1 MEAIDEIVA
10 EFLVESYD
18 NLDQLDRDLLALEQN
33 PGSRDLLASVFR
45 TIHTIKGTSG
55 FLAFHQLEQLT
66 HVGESLLSR
75 LRDGKIRFT
84 EERSTALLRL
94 VDAVRALLANIEQS
108 GAEGVADH
116 AALIG
121 ELTYLLEDAP
131 AAAAVPAPA
140 ASTPAA
146 GAAVPAPRTAE
157 PAVPTPAVLAAAKP
171 AAESAAK
178 PTAGTTTAS
187 AGSSAT
193 ASAGSSATAKTAAT
207 TAKPAAAA
215 AATTPAA
222 TGSSGAGATTA
233 TEVAAPPASAAGA
246 GPTPAVAPS
255 SGQPAST
262 TPAPKRRRSSKSAAT
277 PAASAADTGGPA
289 PQSPSTP
296 PEGAQNTAEIASVA
310 ESNPPTPPIG
320 AVLVEAGAATPDAVE
335 IARMEQDLGDTRPLG
350 TILVDHGQVTPAAV
364 ETALETQDARRSV
377 VDSSVRVDVELL
389 DSLMRLVG
397 ELVLARNQLVSR
409 LDDAHD
415 STKDSSLAR
424 SAQRLSLVT
433 SELQEQVMKTRMQP
447 VDAVWSKM
455 PRVVRDLAKQ
465 CGRQVRLEME
475 GRETELDRSVLEAIK
490 DPLTHLVR
498 NAVDHGI
505 ESPEERKAA
514 GKNAEGLL
522 RLRAYHEAGQVHLE
536 IIDDG
541 AGIDP
546 ARIAAKALERGLVSQ
561 VQLSTMTNREIMQL
575 IFLPG
580 FSMAKKITNVSGRG
594 VGMDVVKTRIE
605 GIGGSVDVTSWV
617 GRGSTFRLT
626 IPLTLAIIPALT
638 IGCAGRRYAVPQVSV
653 LELVRL
659 SGEHARGGIELISG
673 APVYRLRDMLLP
685 LVRLDEQLGLVPV
698 GSADSG
704 DEAKLGDDLRGG
716 FIVVLHAEQQR
727 FGLVV
732 DDVLDTQEIV
742 VKPLGRHLKGIP
754 VYAGATILGD
764 GSVVLILD
772 AATLARRA
780 NVLNGG
786 GGPATVEDTGTVAM
800 LDPVLVVEVAGD
812 RRAAI
817 PLDMVTRLEEIQA
830 TSVERVGG
838 REVVQYRGHIM
849 PLVRL
854 SSLLGAYG
862 ETSMDGGIQ
871 LVVYT
876 RGERSVGFVVE
887 RILDIATEQ
896 PGTRSDIDDNA
907 LVGSV
912 VVGDKV
918 VELLDVQTAVLA
930 ADPNF
935 YDALPDGA
943 PVATAYE
950 EALA

>member
-1 MEAIDEIVA
+1 VEAIDEIVA
-10 EFLVESYD
+10 EFLVESHE

-33 PGSRDLLASVFR
+33 PGSRELLASVFR

-55 FLAFHQLEQLT
+55 FLAFHQLEKLT
-66 HVGESLLSR
+66 HVGENLLSR
-75 LRDGKIRFT
+75 LRDGRIALT
-84 EERSTALLRL
+84 DERATALLKM
-94 VDAVRALLANIEQS
+94 VDAVRGLLANIEATGVEGDADQS
-108 GAEGVADH
+108 P
-116 AALIG
+116 LIQT
-121 ELTYLLEDAP
+121 LSTLLEDGGAPAAPPAPAAKAAAP
-131 AAAAVPAPA
+131 AAAPAATPAAKAAPAPEAAKAPQPAGAAPA
-140 ASTPAA
+140 AQAG
-146 GAAVPAPRTAE
+146 GAAAAPASVQKAVAE
-157 PAVPTPAVLAAAKP
+157 KAEAGGE
-171 AAESAAK
+171 AAEKVAAEKVAVGSAAPEK
-178 PTAGTTTAS
+178 AGTT
-187 AGSSAT
+187 
-193 ASAGSSATAKTAAT
+193 
-207 TAKPAAAA
+207 AAAA
-215 AATTPAA
+215 AAAGGGDTADKAAGTRRRPAKKAATAETAEPATQTTP
-222 TGSSGAGATTA
+222 
-233 TEVAAPPASAAGA
+233 
-246 GPTPAVAPS
+246 TPNA
-255 SGQPAST
+255 
-262 TPAPKRRRSSKSAAT
+262 
-277 PAASAADTGGPA
+277 
-289 PQSPSTP
+289 
-296 PEGAQNTAEIASVA
+296 
-310 ESNPPTPPIG
+310 PPIG
-320 AVLVEAGAATPDAVE
+320 AVLVEAGATTKDAVE
-335 IARMEQDLGDTRPLG
+335 IARMEQDLGDERPIG
-350 TILVDHGQVTPAAV
+350 TILVDHGQATPAAV
-364 ETALETQDARRSV
+364 DTALETQSAHRSV

-409 LDDAHD
+409 LDDTAD
-415 STKDSSLAR
+415 TAKDTSLAR

-455 PRVVRDLAKQ
+455 PRIVRDLAKQ
-465 CGRQVRLEME
+465 CGRLVRLEME

-505 ESPEERKAA
+505 EPPEVRKAA
-514 GKNAEGLL
+514 GKPVEGVLK
-522 RLRAYHEAGQVHLE
+522 LRAYHEAGQVHLE

-546 ARIAAKALERGLVSQ
+546 QKITAKALERGLISQ
-561 VQLSTMTNREIMQL
+561 AQLATMTPREILHL

-580 FSMAKKITNVSGRG
+580 FSLAPKITNVSGRG

-605 GIGGSVDVTSWV
+605 TIGGSVDVTTRI
-617 GRGSTFRLT
+617 GKGSTFRLT

-685 LVRLDEQLGLVPV
+685 LVRLDEQLGLVAFGAADGDGPV
-698 GSADSG
+698 DP
-704 DEAKLGDDLRGG
+704 DRGG

-772 AATLARRA
+772 AATLARRS
-780 NVLNGG
+780 NVLSNSQGV
-786 GGPATVEDTGTVAM
+786 AAVDTGKGEETV
-800 LDPVLVVEVAGD
+800 DPVLVVEVGGG

-817 PLDMVTRLEEIQA
+817 PLEMVTRLEEIPA
-830 TSVERVGG
+830 ASIERVGG

-849 PLVRL
+849 PLIRL
-854 SSLLGAYG
+854 SNLLGAYG
-862 ETSMDGGIQ
+862 DDTTPVDGIQ
-871 LVVYT
+871 MVVYT
-876 RGERSVGFVVE
+876 RGDRSVGFVVE
-887 RILDIATEQ
+887 RILDIASERR
-896 PGTRSDIDDNA
+896 GTRSDIDDHA
-907 LVGSV
+907 LIGSV

-918 VELLDVQTAVLA
+918 VELLDIQAAVLS
-930 ADPNF
+930 ADAHF
-935 YDALPDGA
+935 YTTGSEQEAGTPM
-943 PVATAYE
+943 

>member
-1 MEAIDEIVA
+1 MDAIDEIVA
-10 EFLVESYD
+10 EFLVESHE

-33 PGSRDLLASVFR
+33 PGSRELLASVFR

-55 FLAFHQLEQLT
+55 FLAFHKLEKLT
-66 HVGESLLSR
+66 HVGENLLSR
-75 LRDGKIRFT
+75 LRDGRIGLNDDRAN
-84 EERSTALLRL
+84 ALLKM
-94 VDAVRALLANIEQS
+94 VDAVRGLLAEIEAS
-108 GAEGVADH
+108 GAEGDADH
-116 AALIG
+116 G
-121 ELTYLLEDAP
+121 ELIATLSALLEDGAAAP
-131 AAAAVPAPA
+131 AAAAPAEAPEQAAAAETAAEAAADDATADAAEVTEAADDEARAADAEAPAEDAEHTDAVAAPA
-140 ASTPAA
+140 ATAQAGQAAQAGGTPSTTTSVATATKP
-146 GAAVPAPRTAE
+146 AVPAQ
-157 PAVPTPAVLAAAKP
+157 
-171 AAESAAK
+171 
-178 PTAGTTTAS
+178 
-187 AGSSAT
+187 
-193 ASAGSSATAKTAAT
+193 
-207 TAKPAAAA
+207 
-215 AATTPAA
+215 
-222 TGSSGAGATTA
+222 
-233 TEVAAPPASAAGA
+233 
-246 GPTPAVAPS
+246 PS
-255 SGQPAST
+255 
-262 TPAPKRRRSSKSAAT
+262 
-277 PAASAADTGGPA
+277 
-289 PQSPSTP
+289 
-296 PEGAQNTAEIASVA
+296 
-310 ESNPPTPPIG
+310 PPIG
-320 AVLVEAGAATPDAVE
+320 EVLVTAGAATKDAVE
-335 IARMEQDLGDTRPLG
+335 IARMEQGLGDNRPLG
-350 TILVDHGQVTPAAV
+350 SILVDHGSTTPAAV
-364 ETALETQDARRSV
+364 ENALEAQSAHRSV

-409 LDDAHD
+409 LDDAKD
-415 STKDSSLAR
+415 TSKDSSLAR

-447 VDAVWSKM
+447 VDSVWSKM
-455 PRVVRDLAKQ
+455 PRVVRDLAKT
-465 CGRQVRLEME
+465 CGRQVRLEMD

-505 ESPEERKAA
+505 EPPEARKAA
-514 GKNAEGLL
+514 GKPAEGIL

-546 ARIAAKALERGLVSQ
+546 QKIANKALERGLISQ
-561 VQLSTMTNREIMQL
+561 SQLATMTTREIMHM

-580 FSMAKKITNVSGRG
+580 FSTMAAVTNVSGRG

-605 GIGGSVDVTSWV
+605 GIGGSVDVSSKIGV
-617 GRGSTFRLT
+617 GSTFRLT

-638 IGCAGRRYAVPQVSV
+638 IGCANRRYAVPQVSV

-659 SGEHARGGIELISG
+659 NGEHARGGIELISG

-685 LVRLDEQLGLVPV
+685 LVRLDEQLGLVPM
-698 GSADSG
+698 GAADAEG
-704 DEAKLGDDLRGG
+704 AVADESRGG

-772 AATLARRA
+772 AATLARRS
-780 NVLNGG
+780 NVLNNSAGL
-786 GGPATVEDTGTVAM
+786 ATTDAADDAEV

-817 PLDMVTRLEEIQA
+817 PLEMVTRLEEIPA
-830 TSVERVGG
+830 ASIEHVGG

-854 SSLLGAYG
+854 STLLGAYG
-862 ETSMDGGIQ
+862 SEGAGDGVQ

-876 RGERSVGFVVE
+876 RGDRSVGFVVE
-887 RILDIATEQ
+887 RILDIASERI
-896 PGTRSDIDDNA
+896 GTRSDIDDHA

-918 VELLDVQTAVLA
+918 VELLDVESAVLA

-935 YDALPDGA
+935 YNGPGA
-943 PVATAYE
+943 GDSSGSPYE

>member
-1 MEAIDEIVA
+1 
-10 EFLVESYD
+10 
-18 NLDQLDRDLLALEQN
+18 
-33 PGSRDLLASVFR
+33 
-45 TIHTIKGTSG
+45 
-55 FLAFHQLEQLT
+55 
-66 HVGESLLSR
+66 
-75 LRDGKIRFT
+75 
-84 EERSTALLRL
+84 
-94 VDAVRALLANIEQS
+94 
-108 GAEGVADH
+108 
-116 AALIG
+116 
-121 ELTYLLEDAP
+121 
-131 AAAAVPAPA
+131 
-140 ASTPAA
+140 
-146 GAAVPAPRTAE
+146 
-157 PAVPTPAVLAAAKP
+157 
-171 AAESAAK
+171 
-178 PTAGTTTAS
+178 
-187 AGSSAT
+187 
-193 ASAGSSATAKTAAT
+193 
-207 TAKPAAAA
+207 
-215 AATTPAA
+215 
-222 TGSSGAGATTA
+222 
-233 TEVAAPPASAAGA
+233 
-246 GPTPAVAPS
+246 
-255 SGQPAST
+255 
-262 TPAPKRRRSSKSAAT
+262 
-277 PAASAADTGGPA
+277 
-289 PQSPSTP
+289 
-296 PEGAQNTAEIASVA
+296 
-310 ESNPPTPPIG
+310 
-320 AVLVEAGAATPDAVE
+320 VE
-335 IARMEQDLGDTRPLG
+335 IARMEQEMGDNRPLG
-350 TILVDHGQVTPAAV
+350 SILVDHGATTSSAV
-364 ETALETQDARRSV
+364 ESALEAQDARRSV

-409 LDDAHD
+409 LDDTAD
-415 STKDSSLAR
+415 GTSDKAKDSSLAR

-447 VDAVWSKM
+447 VDAVWSRM
-455 PRVVRDLAKQ
+455 PRVVRDLART

-505 ESPEERKAA
+505 EPTDARVAS
-514 GKNAEGLL
+514 GKPAEGILK
-522 RLRAYHEAGQVHLE
+522 LRAYHEAGQVHLE

-546 ARIAAKALERGLVSQ
+546 QKIAAKALERGLITQ
-561 VQLSTMTNREIMQL
+561 PQLAQMTSREITHL

-580 FSMAKKITNVSGRG
+580 FSMADKVTNVSGRG

-605 GIGGSVDVTSWV
+605 AIGGSVDVTSKV
-617 GRGSTFRLT
+617 GIGSVFRLT

-685 LVRLDEQLGLVPV
+685 LVRLDEQIGLVPV
-698 GSADSG
+698 GSSEFETPSG
-704 DEAKLGDDLRGG
+704 GGSDVPERGG

-764 GSVVLILD
+764 GTVVLILD
-772 AATLARRA
+772 AATLARRSNVLA
-780 NVLNGG
+780 NVSG
-786 GGPATVEDTGTVAM
+786 AAAEDAGSVIEM
-800 LDPVLVVEVAGD
+800 VDPVLVVEVAEG

-817 PLDMVTRLEEIQA
+817 PLEMVTRLEEIQ
-830 TSVERVGG
+830 SNSIERVGG

-854 SSLLGAYG
+854 SGLLGAYG
-862 ETSMDGGIQ
+862 ESSGDGGIQ

-887 RILDIATEQ
+887 RILDIASERI
-896 PGTRSDIDDNA
+896 GTRSDIDDTA

-918 VELLDVQTAVLA
+918 VELLDVESAVLA
-930 ADPNF
+930 ADPHF
-935 YDALPDGA
+935 YSAGTVEPDSSGSSA
-943 PVATAYE
+943 FE
-950 EALA
+950 EAMA

>member
-1 MEAIDEIVA
+1 VEAIDEIVA
-10 EFLVESYD
+10 EFLVESHE

-33 PGSRDLLASVFR
+33 PESRELLAGVFR

-55 FLAFHQLEQLT
+55 FLAFNRLEKLT
-66 HVGESLLSR
+66 HVGENLLSR
-75 LRDGKIRFT
+75 LRDGRISLT
-84 EERSTALLRL
+84 DARSSALLKM
-94 VDAVRALLANIEQS
+94 VDAVRGLLASIEQTGGEGDADHGELIALLSA
-108 GAEGVADH
+108 
-116 AALIG
+116 
-121 ELTYLLEDAP
+121 LLEDSP
-131 AAAAVPAPA
+131 
-140 ASTPAA
+140 
-146 GAAVPAPRTAE
+146 
-157 PAVPTPAVLAAAKP
+157 
-171 AAESAAK
+171 
-178 PTAGTTTAS
+178 TTTAD
-187 AGSSAT
+187 APAEPG
-193 ASAGSSATAKTAAT
+193 
-207 TAKPAAAA
+207 AAAEG
-215 AATTPAA
+215 PAVA
-222 TGSSGAGATTA
+222 EAVVVPAVEAPAEQPEPPAEGAIPPADQLDALGLPLGEVLVQAGATTPEA
-233 TEVAAPPASAAGA
+233 VELARIEQQLGDDRKLGA
-246 GPTPAVAPS
+246 
-255 SGQPAST
+255 
-262 TPAPKRRRSSKSAAT
+262 
-277 PAASAADTGGPA
+277 
-289 PQSPSTP
+289 
-296 PEGAQNTAEIASVA
+296 I
-310 ESNPPTPPIG
+310 
-320 AVLVEAGAATPDAVE
+320 LVEHGA
-335 IARMEQDLGDTRPLG
+335 
-350 TILVDHGQVTPAAV
+350 VTPAAV
-364 ETALETQDARRSV
+364 EGALEAQGSAHRSV

-409 LDDAHD
+409 LGDAQD
-415 STKDSSLAR
+415 TSKDSSLAR

-455 PRVVRDLAKQ
+455 PRVVRDLART
-465 CGRQVRLEME
+465 CGKQVRLEME

-505 ESPEERKAA
+505 ENPQDRAAA
-514 GKNAEGLL
+514 GKNPEGVLT
-522 RLRAYHEAGQVHLE
+522 LRAYHEAGQVHLE
-536 IIDDG
+536 ITEDG

-546 ARIAAKALERGLVSQ
+546 KKIAAKALERGLVSQ
-561 VQLSTMTNREIMQL
+561 GQLAAMSSREILNL

-580 FSMAKKITNVSGRG
+580 FSTAAQVTNVSGRG

-605 GIGGSVDVTSWV
+605 AIGGSVDVSSAV

-659 SGEHARGGIELISG
+659 AGEHARGGIELISG

-685 LVRLDEQLGLVPV
+685 LVRLDEQLGLVPL
-698 GSADSG
+698 GSG
-704 DEAKLGDDLRGG
+704 DAAVQQGAGGDGERGG
-716 FIVVLHAEQQR
+716 FIVVLQAEQQR

-772 AATLARRA
+772 ASTLARRA
-780 NVLNGG
+780 NVLTNGTG
-786 GGPATVEDTGTVAM
+786 VTAVDTDDALEPV
-800 LDPVLVVEVAGD
+800 DPVLVVEIGGG

-817 PLDMVTRLEEIQA
+817 PLEMVTRLEEIQRE
-830 TSVERVGG
+830 SIEHVGG

-849 PLVRL
+849 PLLRI
-854 SSLLGAYG
+854 SNLLGVYAEADAESTG
-862 ETSMDGGIQ
+862 VQ

-887 RILDIATEQ
+887 RILDIATERV
-896 PGTRSDIDDNA
+896 GTRSDIDDQA

-918 VELLDVQTAVLA
+918 VELLDMESAVLA
-930 ADPNF
+930 ADPHF
-935 YDALPDGA
+935 TTGTYDEPSALAAAGA
-943 PVATAYE
+943 FE
-950 EALA
+950 QEALA

>member
-1 MEAIDEIVA
+1 VDDEQRLRGEEEHRMEAIDEIVA
-10 EFLVESYD
+10 EFLVESHE

-33 PGSRDLLASVFR
+33 PGSREVLASVFR

-55 FLAFHQLEQLT
+55 FLAFHRLEKLT
-66 HVGESLLSR
+66 HVGENLLSR
-75 LRDGKIRFT
+75 LRDGRIELT
-84 EERSTALLRL
+84 EERTTALLKM
-94 VDAVRALLANIEQS
+94 VDSVRALLRNIEQ
-108 GAEGVADH
+108 ANTEGDGDDSE
-116 AALIG
+116 LIG
-121 ELTYLLEDAP
+121 VLSSLLEDGAAPSETAP
-131 AAAAVPAPA
+131 AAAAPAPEPAPA
-140 ASTPAA
+140 AEAAQTTEAAATPQA
-146 GAAVPAPRTAE
+146 GAE
-157 PAVPTPAVLAAAKP
+157 DAAKP
-171 AAESAAK
+171 A
-178 PTAGTTTAS
+178 TA
-187 AGSSAT
+187 
-193 ASAGSSATAKTAAT
+193 
-207 TAKPAAAA
+207 
-215 AATTPAA
+215 
-222 TGSSGAGATTA
+222 
-233 TEVAAPPASAAGA
+233 
-246 GPTPAVAPS
+246 
-255 SGQPAST
+255 
-262 TPAPKRRRSSKSAAT
+262 RRSSKRRASKTAAPAAQAT
-277 PAASAADTGGPA
+277 PGTDPATVTEPA
-289 PQSPSTP
+289 PVTQQPAP
-296 PEGAQNTAEIASVA
+296 PQ
-310 ESNPPTPPIG
+310 IG
-320 AVLVEAGAATPDAVE
+320 EVLVEAGATTPDAVE
-335 IARMEQDLGDTRPLG
+335 IARMEQDLGDKRPIG
-350 TILVDHGQVTPAAV
+350 SILVDHGSTTPAAV

-409 LDDAHD
+409 LDDTAGQTGD
-415 STKDSSLAR
+415 NTKDSSLAR

-455 PRVVRDLAKQ
+455 PRVVRDLART
-465 CGRQVRLEME
+465 CGRHVRLEME

-505 ESPEERKAA
+505 ESDEVRAA
-514 GKNAEGLL
+514 HGKPAEGVLK
-522 RLRAYHEAGQVHLE
+522 LRAYHEAGQVHLE

-546 ARIAAKALERGLVSQ
+546 QKIAEKAVERGIVTQ
-561 VQLSTMTNREIMQL
+561 AQLAQMTPREIMHL

-580 FSMAKKITNVSGRG
+580 FSLAAKVTNVSGRG

-605 GIGGSVDVTSWV
+605 AIGGSVDVSSKV
-617 GRGSTFRLT
+617 GIGSVFRLT

-685 LVRLDEQLGLVPV
+685 LVRLDEQLGLMPIGSGELETPPSTV
-698 GSADSG
+698 GAG
-704 DEAKLGDDLRGG
+704 GVLAGERGG

-764 GSVVLILD
+764 GTVVLILD
-772 AATLARRA
+772 AATLARRS
-780 NVLNGG
+780 NVLANAGG
-786 GGPATVEDTGTVAM
+786 AATEDTGAAVE
-800 LDPVLVVEVAGD
+800 LVDPVLVVEIAQG

-817 PLDMVTRLEEIQA
+817 PLEMVTRLEEIQ
-830 TSVERVGG
+830 SDSIEHVGG

-854 SSLLGAYG
+854 SNLLGAYG
-862 ETSMDGGIQ
+862 EPSSDDGVQ

-876 RGERSVGFVVE
+876 RGERSVGFVVD
-887 RILDIATEQ
+887 RILDIATERV
-896 PGTRSDIDDNA
+896 GTRSDIDDTA

-918 VELLDVQTAVLA
+918 VELLDVESAVLA
-930 ADPNF
+930 ADPHF
-935 YDALPDGA
+935 YSA
-943 PVATAYE
+943 ATASADAYADATFE

>member
-10 EFLVESYD
+10 EFLVESHE

-33 PGSRDLLASVFR
+33 PGSRELLASVFR

-55 FLAFHQLEQLT
+55 FLAFHRLEKLT
-66 HVGESLLSR
+66 HVGENLLSR
-75 LRDGKIRFT
+75 LRDGRIALT
-84 EERSTALLRL
+84 DARSSALLKM
-94 VDAVRALLANIEQS
+94 VDAVRGLLAGIEAT
-108 GAEGVADH
+108 GAEVDTDH
-116 AALIG
+116 SELIAT
-121 ELTYLLEDAP
+121 LSALLEDGA
-131 AAAAVPAPA
+131 AADAAAAGLAAAVPDADAEEPVTEDAPEAAEAAEAAPA
-140 ASTPAA
+140 T
-146 GAAVPAPRTAE
+146 GDE
-157 PAVPTPAVLAAAKP
+157 PADEAAA
-171 AAESAAK
+171 
-178 PTAGTTTAS
+178 
-187 AGSSAT
+187 
-193 ASAGSSATAKTAAT
+193 
-207 TAKPAAAA
+207 
-215 AATTPAA
+215 
-222 TGSSGAGATTA
+222 
-233 TEVAAPPASAAGA
+233 
-246 GPTPAVAPS
+246 
-255 SGQPAST
+255 
-262 TPAPKRRRSSKSAAT
+262 
-277 PAASAADTGGPA
+277 
-289 PQSPSTP
+289 
-296 PEGAQNTAEIASVA
+296 
-310 ESNPPTPPIG
+310 PIG
-320 AVLVEAGAATPDAVE
+320 AVLVQAGQTTPDAVE
-335 IARMEQDLGDTRPLG
+335 LARMEQGLGDDRKLG
-350 TILVDHGQVTPAAV
+350 AILVDHGATTPAAV
-364 ETALETQDARRSV
+364 EGALEAQSGAHRSV

-409 LDDAHD
+409 LGDTQDT
-415 STKDSSLAR
+415 SKDSSLAR

-455 PRVVRDLAKQ
+455 PRVVRDLART

-505 ESPEERKAA
+505 ESPEDRVKA
-514 GKNAEGLL
+514 GKPAEGVLT
-522 RLRAYHEAGQVHLE
+522 LRAYHEAGQVHLE
-536 IIDDG
+536 ITEDG

-546 ARIAAKALERGLVSQ
+546 AKIAAKAIERGLVSQ
-561 VQLSTMTNREIMQL
+561 TQLATMSQREIVNL

-580 FSMAKKITNVSGRG
+580 FSTAAAVTNVSGRG

-605 GIGGSVDVTSWV
+605 AIGGSVDVTSAV
-617 GRGSTFRLT
+617 GKGSTFRLT

-685 LVRLDEQLGLVPV
+685 LVRLDEQLGLVPA
-698 GSADSG
+698 G
-704 DEAKLGDDLRGG
+704 EDDIPSDDGRGG
-716 FIVVLHAEQQR
+716 FIVVLQAEQQR

-772 AATLARRA
+772 ASTLARRA
-780 NVLNGG
+780 NVLSSGNGV
-786 GGPATVEDTGTVAM
+786 ATVETDGNVEAV
-800 LDPVLVVEVAGD
+800 DPVLVVEIGSG

-817 PLDMVTRLEEIQA
+817 PLEMVTRLEEIQRA
-830 TSVERVGG
+830 SIEHVGG

-849 PLVRL
+849 PLVRI
-854 SSLLGAYG
+854 STLLGVYGDGG
-862 ETSMDGGIQ
+862 ETGDGVQ

-887 RILDIATEQ
+887 RILDIATERV
-896 PGTRSDIDDNA
+896 GTRSDIDDQA
-907 LVGSV
+907 LVGSI

-918 VELLDVQTAVLA
+918 VELLDMQNAVLA
-930 ADPNF
+930 ADPHF
-935 YDALPDGA
+935 YTGVHTDADAITVEG
-943 PVATAYE
+943 
-950 EALA
+950 ALA